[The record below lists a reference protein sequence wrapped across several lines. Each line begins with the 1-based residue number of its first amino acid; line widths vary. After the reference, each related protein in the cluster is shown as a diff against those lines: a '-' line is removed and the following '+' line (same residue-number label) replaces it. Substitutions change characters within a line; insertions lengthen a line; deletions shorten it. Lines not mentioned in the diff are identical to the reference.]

1 VPQPARPLGLW
12 ATFGRPADPYEWRR
26 ADHAPP
32 RRNRPAAR
40 RTIDTPG
47 TRRGGPALRS
57 FKYVIVGGG
66 QSGDAA
72 VKGIRSVDEEGSI
85 LLIGAEPHD
94 PYERPPLSKGLWMG
108 SDSEDGLGLDT
119 RDETVELWLG
129 RRATAIDADA
139 KTVTDSQ
146 GDVVG
151 YERLLLATGCTARS
165 LPGLPP
171 SERVLA
177 YRTLDDYHQAR
188 TLAKEGAR
196 VVVIGGGFIGSE
208 MAAGLRTAGAD
219 VAMVFPEAHIG
230 AGRFPED
237 LAAALDRDYRQRGVK
252 LHAGRSVS
260 RASSHP
266 DRVQIALDDGTE
278 LSADLVVVGI
288 GTEPNVTLARELGLE
303 VDGGIHVDRF
313 LRTGRPDIYACGD
326 AMAFPHAALG
336 RRVRVEHENNA
347 TASGHHAGR
356 VMAGVEEP
364 YEHVPFFFSDL
375 FDSGYEAVGDLGGD
389 LQAVADWK
397 EPSDG
402 PDRKGIVYYQDAE
415 RLRGVLL
422 WNSFGKVD
430 AATELLRRGERV
442 DPAHPAL

>member
-1 VPQPARPLGLW
+1 M
-12 ATFGRPADPYEWRR
+12 RR
-26 ADHAPP
+26 Y
-32 RRNRPAAR
+32 R
-40 RTIDTPG
+40 
-47 TRRGGPALRS
+47 
-57 FKYVIVGGG
+57 YVIVGGG

-108 SDSEDGLGLDT
+108 GDSEDDLALDT
-119 RDETVELWLG
+119 RDESVELWLG
-129 RRATAIDADA
+129 RRVTAIDPDA

-151 YERLLLATGCTARS
+151 FERLLLATGGTARS

-177 YRTLDDYHQAR
+177 YRTLDDYRQAR

-196 VVVIGGGFIGSE
+196 VVVVGGGFVGSE

-219 VAMVFPEAHIG
+219 VSMVFPEAHIG
-230 AGRFPED
+230 AGRFPDD
-237 LAAALDRDYRQRGVK
+237 LAAALDGDYRQRGVA
-252 LHAGRSVS
+252 LHAGRTVS
-260 RASSHP
+260 RASSGEN
-266 DRVQIALDDGTE
+266 RVQLVLDDGTE
-278 LSADLVVVGI
+278 LDAELVVVGI
-288 GTEPNVTLARELGLE
+288 GTEPNVTLARELGLD

-313 LRTGRPDIYACGD
+313 LRTGHPDIYACGD

-336 RRVRVEHENNA
+336 RRMRVEHENNA

-364 YEHVPFFFSDL
+364 YDHVPFFFSDL
-375 FDSGYEAVGDLGGD
+375 FDNGYEAVGELGGE
-389 LQAVADWK
+389 LQAVADWQR
-397 EPSDG
+397 PADG
-402 PDRKGIVYYQDAE
+402 PDRKGIVYYHDGE

-422 WNSFGKVD
+422 WNTFGKVD

-442 DPAHPAL
+442 DLAAPSL